1 MEFFMSGNRRLEQI
15 RNIGIMA
22 HIDAGKTTTTERI
35 LYYTG
40 KVHRIGEVDE
50 GTATMDWMPQEKE
63 RGITITAA
71 AISCQWKN
79 HQINIIDTPGHVD
92 FTVEVERSL
101 RVLDGAVAVFCGVG
115 GVEPQSETVWR
126 QADNYNIPRI
136 SFINKLD
143 RIGAD
148 FFNAVDMIKTHL
160 GAVPLMVQIPVG
172 EGDQFSGVIDLIQMK
187 YLVFDEFSLGAKV
200 ETLEIPAEYQQRAAE
215 YRSQMLEVLSEHDD
229 AILEKYI
236 EGAPIEANDI
246 KAAIR
251 RATIAVKLTP
261 VLCGSALKNK
271 GVQPLLDAIVDY
283 LPSPLDIPPVKGVN
297 PKTGREERRQASD
310 DEHFSALAFK
320 VATDPFVEKLV
331 YIRVYSGMAR
341 VGQSVYNSNTG
352 KHERIG
358 RILLM
363 SSNKRDDLKEVHS
376 GEIVAITGF
385 RTTKTGHT
393 LCVDKHP
400 IAFESMKFPEP
411 VVSVAIE
418 PKTKADQDRLVESLA
433 RLADEDP
440 TFLVKND
447 EETGQTIIS
456 GMGELHLDII
466 VDRLTREFR
475 VKANVGKPQVAYKES
490 ITTIARAEGRF
501 FKQIAGK
508 NQFAHVVLEIE
519 PNQMGGGFKFDNL
532 VSSEKI
538 PKQFI
543 HPIVEGIKEAMVG
556 GVLLGYQMI
565 DVTTKLVDGSY
576 DEQDSTE
583 LAFKIAASMAFRSAA
598 EKANPVLLEPI
609 MRVDVTVPEEYLGEV
624 INFLNSK
631 RAKINKMTMRK
642 NLQIVSAT
650 VPLSEMFGYTTML
663 RSLTQGRA
671 THTMEFSHYER
682 LPEERIQQMMAGTY
696 SFK

>member
-1 MEFFMSGNRRLEQI
+1 MSGNRRLEQI

-475 VKANVGKPQVAYKES
+475 V
-490 ITTIARAEGRF
+490 
-501 FKQIAGK
+501 
-508 NQFAHVVLEIE
+508 
-519 PNQMGGGFKFDNL
+519 
-532 VSSEKI
+532 
-538 PKQFI
+538 
-543 HPIVEGIKEAMVG
+543 
-556 GVLLGYQMI
+556 
-565 DVTTKLVDGSY
+565 
-576 DEQDSTE
+576 
-583 LAFKIAASMAFRSAA
+583 
-598 EKANPVLLEPI
+598 
-609 MRVDVTVPEEYLGEV
+609 
-624 INFLNSK
+624 
-631 RAKINKMTMRK
+631 
-642 NLQIVSAT
+642 
-650 VPLSEMFGYTTML
+650 
-663 RSLTQGRA
+663 
-671 THTMEFSHYER
+671 
-682 LPEERIQQMMAGTY
+682 
-696 SFK
+696 